1 MEFIFSLF
9 SEPAII
15 IGLIAFIGLIALRES
30 LSRIITGTLKA
41 IIGFIILGVGADA
54 IASSLEVLGPI
65 FQDAFNMQGVIPT
78 NEAVIGLAQDIF
90 GAEMAMIMAFGFII
104 NIILARITPYK
115 YIFLTGHHVLFMAGL
130 LAAVLSTAGLEGFE
144 LVAVGSFLLGA
155 TMVLSPA
162 VVQPF
167 YRRVTGDESIA
178 MGHYNALTY
187 GLSAWIGESLE
198 TKKTQRKM

>member
-54 IASSLEVLGPI
+54 IASSLAVLGPI

-78 NEAVIGLAQDIF
+78 NEAVIGLAHDIF
-90 GAEMAMIMAFGFII
+90 GAEMAIIMAFGFMI
-104 NIILARITPYK
+104 NIILACIKSYK
-115 YIFLTGHHVLFMAGL
+115 DMFLTGDHVLCKDGL
-130 LAAVLSTAGLEGFE
+130 LAAVFSTVLFEGFD
-144 LVAVGSFLLGA
+144 LVALGSFLLSA
-155 TMVLSPA
+155 TMVLTPP
-162 VVQPF
+162 VVPPF
-167 YRRVTGDESIA
+167 SRIVTGDESIA
-178 MGHYNALTY
+178 MRPYNAL
-187 GLSAWIGESLE
+187 
-198 TKKTQRKM
+198 

>member
-1 MEFIFSLF
+1 
-9 SEPAII
+9 
-15 IGLIAFIGLIALRES
+15 
-30 LSRIITGTLKA
+30 
-41 IIGFIILGVGADA
+41 
-54 IASSLEVLGPI
+54 
-65 FQDAFNMQGVIPT
+65 
-78 NEAVIGLAQDIF
+78 
-90 GAEMAMIMAFGFII
+90 MAMIMAFCFII

-187 GLSAWIGESLE
+187 GLSAWKIGRASCRERLYVSW
-198 TKKTQRKM
+198 